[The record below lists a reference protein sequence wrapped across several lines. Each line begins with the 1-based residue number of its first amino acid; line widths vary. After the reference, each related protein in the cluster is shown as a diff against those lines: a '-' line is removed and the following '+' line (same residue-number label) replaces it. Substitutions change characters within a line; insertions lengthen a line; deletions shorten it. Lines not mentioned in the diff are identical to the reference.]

1 MLKTALSLL
10 LSFLS
15 LISFSSHAGNYL
27 DNNLKKM
34 NWNGVDV
41 VWLED
46 NQYPTYTFN
55 VYFHAGA
62 LQDREGKFGETE
74 LTLNQLTSGTKRYSQ
89 KEIVDSLEFYGAAF
103 SSNVTHEYA
112 TYSVGGL
119 VKDMIPTM
127 KMVCHLFRSATF
139 PQSELAKTKKRMAAG
154 LKNLVTSHGALA
166 NRVYREFSLSKTPY
180 AKPVSGTLK
189 SISKIQTSDLSEK
202 LNFLNSKV
210 KKRIYISGPSQ
221 VEKLKEIIIN
231 DCKWTNGEF
240 VQVGPAI
247 KEKAVYKKNVVYL
260 VPVPNANQAQ
270 IRIGRFLTAQEA
282 KKLPDLMGFAAKYMG
297 GGFTSQLMKELRV
310 KRGLTYSAGAY
321 SSSQKSYGR
330 SGINT
335 FTKNETIVEALKV
348 IEQTIKKNSEN
359 IPREFFNHSQRFVKG
374 SYLFTLE
381 STHAF
386 LNNLIYFDHI
396 GRDYKEIY
404 EYQDNIASY
413 TPQDLAKSVNSIF
426 AWKDQVVMVIGS
438 LKLKESLKSAGYQVE
453 IVDYKDFL

>member
-1 MLKTALSLL
+1 MFKKMLSI
-10 LSFLS
+10 LS
-15 LISFSSHAGNYL
+15 LISFSAQAGNYL
-27 DNNLKKM
+27 DNNLKKL

-41 VWLED
+41 IWLED

-55 VYFHAGA
+55 VYFSAGA
-62 LQDREGKFGETE
+62 LQDREGKLGESE
-74 LTLNQLTSGTKRYSQ
+74 LTLNQLTTGTNRYSQ

-103 SSNVTHEYA
+103 SANVTHEYS

-127 KMVCHLFRSATF
+127 KMVCHLFRNATF
-139 PQSELAKTKKRMAAG
+139 PQNELSKTKKRMSAG
-154 LKNLVTSHGALA
+154 LKNMVTSHSALA
-166 NRVYREFSLSKTPY
+166 NRVYREFSLSSTPY

-189 SISKIQTSDLSEK
+189 SISEIQGKDLAEK
-202 LNFLNSKV
+202 LKFLNDKV

-221 VEKLKEIIIN
+221 VAKLKDVIVN
-231 DCKWTNGEF
+231 DCKWTEGEF
-240 VQVGPAI
+240 EQVSPEV
-247 KEKAVYKKNVVYL
+247 KEKATYSENTIHL

-270 IRIGRFLTAQEA
+270 IRVGRFLTADEA
-282 KKLPDLMGFAAKYMG
+282 QTLPDLRGFAAKYMG

-321 SSSQKSYGR
+321 SSSQKKYGR

-348 IEQTIKKNSEN
+348 IEQTIKNNSEN
-359 IPREFFNHSQRFVKG
+359 IPSEFFNHSQRFVKG

-413 TPQDLAKSVNSIF
+413 TAKDLAKTVSSTF
-426 AWKDQVVMVIGS
+426 KWKKQLVMVLGS
-438 LKLKESLKSAGYQVE
+438 VDLKKKLEKAGYKV
-453 IVDYKDFL
+453 IVIDYKDYL

>member
-1 MLKTALSLL
+1 MLKIILYL
-10 LSFLS
+10 FVF
-15 LISFSSHAGNYL
+15 ISMYSHAGNYL
-27 DNNLKKM
+27 DSNLKKM
-34 NWNGVDV
+34 NWNGVEV

-62 LQDREGKFGETE
+62 LQDREDKLGEMEFALSE
-74 LTLNQLTSGTKRYSQ
+74 LTAGTDQYSQ
-89 KEIVDSLEFYGAAF
+89 KEIVDALEFYGSAF
-103 SSNVTHEYA
+103 SANVTHEYS

-119 VKDMIPTM
+119 VKDLVPTM
-127 KMVCHLFRSATF
+127 KMVCHLFRNAKF
-139 PQSELAKTKKRMAAG
+139 PKDELAKAKQRKIAG
-154 LKNLVTSHGALA
+154 LKNMVTSHQALA
-166 NRVYREFSLSKTPY
+166 NRVFREFSLQSTPY

-189 SISKIQTSDLSEK
+189 SMDQIRRSDLIAK
-202 LNFLNSKV
+202 LDFLNDQV

-221 VEKLKEIIIN
+221 VTKMKDIIVN
-231 DCKWTNGEF
+231 DCKWSDGQF
-240 VQVGPAI
+240 VQENPEV
-247 KEKAVYKKNVVYL
+247 KQKSELKKNVVHL
-260 VPVPNANQAQ
+260 VAVPNANQAQ
-270 IRIGRFLTAQEA
+270 IRVGRFLTADEA
-282 KKLPDLMGFAAKYMG
+282 RKQPDLQGFAAKFLG

-310 KRGLTYSAGAY
+310 KRGLTYSASAY

-348 IEQTIKKNSEN
+348 IEQTINSN
-359 IPREFFNHSQRFVKG
+359 GQSIPSEFFNHSQRFVKG

-404 EYQDNIASY
+404 EYQNNIASY
-413 TPQDLAKSVNSIF
+413 GPELLASELKSIF
-426 AWKDQVVMVIGS
+426 KWEDQVVMVLGDIA
-438 LKLKESLKSAGYQVE
+438 LKEKLEKAGYKVNLLDFN
-453 IVDYKDFL
+453 DYL